1 MIKFRWFRWHNEFE
15 DFDIDNI
22 LIDVNSYKNIL
33 VCNIS
38 YKTFIG
44 AKLLRVR
51 FYKID
56 ESIRVYDETRYL
68 VLFWE
73 EKYNFIYNRIRH
85 LIGDKNIR
93 NLISNTNIKV
103 DSYHSLPLEKTFTF
117 YNNIIPIKLV
127 SNKDKNNCYYNMYL
141 EKDSYQWSQ
150 DNDFLHNL

>member
-1 MIKFRWFRWHNEFE
+1 MIKLRRFRWHNKFE

-33 VCNIS
+33 VYDIS

-44 AKLLRVR
+44 AKPLRVR

-56 ESIRVYDETRYL
+56 KSNRVYDETRYL
-68 VLFWE
+68 VLFWG
-73 EKYNFIYNRIRH
+73 EKYNFIYNRVRH
-85 LIGDKNIR
+85 LIGDINIR
-93 NLISNTNIKV
+93 NLISNTKIKV

-127 SNKDKNNCYYNMYL
+127 SNKDKNNYYYNMHL

-150 DNDFLHNL
+150 DNDFLHKL